1 MAWYTPT
8 HHLSDA
14 ERAKGLKYLFYDG
27 LCSHAMA
34 LLVTGAFLPGMALA
48 LGASN
53 FVIGLLASLAPM
65 AQMAQIPAIL
75 AVEKVAKRKLLTVI
89 FAVASRLSLVAAAL
103 SPFYA
108 PAGTHIYFFTLFM
121 IAFFVGGAFAGC
133 SWNSWMK
140 DIVPAQS
147 MGRYLASRLAAATAL
162 GAVLSLIAGFSVD
175 GLTTLIGEASYAYAI
190 IFMAAAIIG
199 LYGARLLTHVPEPQM
214 PIPDPGSNFFR
225 SLMAPIKDYN
235 FRRLLFFSSA
245 WSFTVIMSGAFFTV
259 YMLNRIG
266 IPMSG
271 VIMLAVLSQITNIYF
286 FKVWGAIADRY
297 SNKSVLAVSVPLFI
311 FILLLYP
318 FTTLPERHSLTIP
331 LLIFIHIVGGIST
344 AGFNLCAGNIA
355 LRLAPHG
362 KATAYL
368 GTNAFCAGL
377 AATVAPIIGGL
388 IGSFFAI
395 KEISIKVFYSAD
407 TALPDGAVAIP
418 ALNLRGIDFIFF
430 IAALAGLYAW
440 HRLSLIDEAGTVSEA
455 EIRDQVFASVRNS
468 LSRTSGLNMGM
479 RRMTAFPYEMLRRT
493 SKSTRST
500 LYRAARSGMA
510 HARGNTTPK
519 PSDDETNLP

>member
-1 MAWYTPT
+1 
-8 HHLSDA
+8 
-14 ERAKGLKYLFYDG
+14 
-27 LCSHAMA
+27 MA

-48 LGASN
+48 LGANN

-75 AVEKVAKRKLLTVI
+75 AVEKIGKRKLLTVI

-103 SPFYA
+103 TPLYA
-108 PAGTHIYFFTLFM
+108 PEGSRIFLFTFFM

-175 GLTTLIGEASYAYAI
+175 GLTTLIGEASYAYAM
-190 IFMAAAIIG
+190 IFMGAAMFG

-214 PIPDPGSNFFR
+214 PKPEAGSNFFR
-225 SLMAPIKDYN
+225 SLMAPIKDHN

-271 VIMLAVLSQITNIYF
+271 IIMLAVLSQITNIYF

-331 LLIFIHIVGGIST
+331 LLIVIHIVGGIST
-344 AGFNLCAGNIA
+344 AGFNLCAANIA

-368 GTNAFCAGL
+368 GTNAFFAGL
-377 AATVAPIIGGL
+377 AATIAPIVGGL

-407 TALPDGAVAIP
+407 TALPGGAVAIP
-418 ALNLRGIDFIFF
+418 ALNLRGIDFVFC
-430 IAALAGLYAW
+430 IAALTGLYAW

-455 EIRDQVFASVRNS
+455 EIRDQVFASVRNT
-468 LSRTSGLNMGM
+468 LQRTSGLNMGM

-493 SKSTRST
+493 GKSTRAT
-500 LYRAARSGMA
+500 LYRATHSGRSP
-510 HARGNTTPK
+510 TQESSLQ
-519 PSDDETNLP
+519 SDAKDEPPLP